1 MARAAWVQRIWADL
15 TTKEFLPIKAILFLV
30 SGAMYVLF
38 PFLTI
43 HARSLGVSEKELS
56 LLYAFNPIIA
66 LFGPP
71 LTGILADR
79 IGNFKVFLSG
89 MTALGGLSAL
99 LYLAIPAARQK
110 VALPEYVTFDLDCSV
125 GDLRSLG
132 LQPPAECDF
141 IQDLKEFNVTF
152 TNCTECEVFRSASGP
167 LPRRGNLESE
177 EVAVTVGSDVNST
190 FLTVNGW
197 SCPDTLIEIEG
208 LSDPSLAS
216 YNVSTPSTVLP
227 CAGGCVGVSRREGV
241 CSNTFT
247 MVDNSPFA
255 TLAGYLVVRLLN
267 VFTLATTGTLFNGAA
282 VAILKQKGGD
292 YGLQKV
298 YGSLGS
304 IVLTPISGLLIDVFS
319 DASGRQDFRPA
330 FFLYFALKLAGSI
343 CILYL
348 KLDFKMPSNKVM
360 KDFREAVKKPEI
372 ITFLMVM
379 LISGACFGVLDTFLF
394 WLLQDMGAKK
404 SLMGITVSVGTA
416 AGIPILLVSG
426 QMIQKLGHV
435 NTIILGFAFYVIR
448 MLGYSLITNPWW
460 SLPFE
465 MLECFTVSL
474 MSTAAV
480 TYTADLSTPA
490 TIASLQGMYGGIHY
504 GVGRGLGSLLGGFL
518 IGPLGIRTTFRL
530 MAIVCLVTCIAYF
543 VINRSFF
550 RKHQLERKKR
560 LAEEKQEE
568 KKEEEAQKNAV
579 NMTENDPEV
588 AIKSSSTENGVTE
601 GKTKENVVTEE
612 KTKDNGDKSLKEETN
627 PAFEN
632 DQDK

>member
-1 MARAAWVQRIWADL
+1 
-15 TTKEFLPIKAILFLV
+15 
-30 SGAMYVLF
+30 
-38 PFLTI
+38 
-43 HARSLGVSEKELS
+43 
-56 LLYAFNPIIA
+56 
-66 LFGPP
+66 
-71 LTGILADR
+71 
-79 IGNFKVFLSG
+79 

-110 VALPEYVTFDLDCSV
+110 VPLPESMTFDLVCGVD
-125 GDLRSLG
+125 GPRDLV

-141 IQDLKEFNVTF
+141 VEDLKEFNVTF
-152 TNCTECEVFRSASGP
+152 VNCTECGVFRSASGS
-167 LPRRGNLESE
+167 LPRRGDLEGE
-177 EVAVTVGSDVNST
+177 EVAVTVASEVNST
-190 FLTVNGW
+190 RLTVRGW
-197 SCPDTLIEIEG
+197 SCPEAVVEVD
-208 LSDPSLAS
+208 LSLSAPSLAT
-216 YNVSTPSTVLP
+216 YNASTPPKAHP
-227 CAGGCVGVSRREGV
+227 CAGGGCVGVSRRVGV
-241 CSNTFT
+241 CSNNFT
-247 MVDNSPFA
+247 MVDNSPLA
-255 TLAGYLVVRLLN
+255 TLGGYLAVRLLN

-282 VAILKQKGGD
+282 VAILKQHDGD

-343 CILYL
+343 CILFL
-348 KLDFKMPSNKVM
+348 KLDFKMPSNRVM
-360 KDFREAVKKPEI
+360 KDFRSIVKKPEI

-550 RKHQLERKKR
+550 RKHQLERKKQR
-560 LAEEKQEE
+560 AEEKQEE

-588 AIKSSSTENGVTE
+588 AIKSISTENGVTD
-601 GKTKENVVTEE
+601 GKTKENGVTDGKPKE
-612 KTKDNGDKSLKEETN
+612 NGDKSLREVSN

-632 DQDK
+632 DEEK

>member
-1 MARAAWVQRIWADL
+1 
-15 TTKEFLPIKAILFLV
+15 
-30 SGAMYVLF
+30 
-38 PFLTI
+38 
-43 HARSLGVSEKELS
+43 
-56 LLYAFNPIIA
+56 
-66 LFGPP
+66 
-71 LTGILADR
+71 
-79 IGNFKVFLSG
+79 
-89 MTALGGLSAL
+89 MTAIGGLSAL

-110 VALPEYVTFDLDCSV
+110 VPLPDSVAFDLVCGV
-125 GDLRSLG
+125 GDLRSLA
-132 LQPPAECDF
+132 LRSPAECEF
-141 IQDLKEFNVTF
+141 IEGLKEFNVTF
-152 TNCTECEVFRSASGP
+152 TNCTECEVFRSASGS
-167 LPRRGNLESE
+167 LPRRGNLEGE
-177 EVAVTVGSDVNST
+177 EVAVTVASDVNST
-190 FLTVNGW
+190 LLQVNGW
-197 SCPDTLIEIEG
+197 SCPDTLIEVEG
-208 LSDPSLAS
+208 LSAPSSAT
-216 YNVSTPSTVLP
+216 YNVSTPLKVLP
-227 CAGGCVGVSRREGV
+227 CAGGCVGVSHRMGV
-241 CSNTFT
+241 CSNNST
-247 MVDNSPFA
+247 MVDNSPVA
-255 TLAGYLVVRLLN
+255 TLAGYLAVRLLN

-282 VAILKQKGGD
+282 VAILKQHDGD

-343 CILYL
+343 CILFL
-348 KLDFKMPSNKVM
+348 KLDFKIPSNRVM
-360 KDFREAVKKPEI
+360 KDFRAIVKKPEI

-394 WLLQDMGAKK
+394 WLLQDMGARK

-530 MAIVCLVTCIAYF
+530 MAIVCLVTCITYF

-550 RKHQLERKKR
+550 RKHQLERKKKR
-560 LAEEKQEE
+560 AEEKQEE

-579 NMTENDPEV
+579 NMIENDPEV
-588 AIKSSSTENGVTE
+588 AIKKSSKENGVTGGKTKENGVTE
-601 GKTKENVVTEE
+601 GKTKE
-612 KTKDNGDKSLKEETN
+612 NGDKSLKEETN
-627 PAFEN
+627 PAFE
-632 DQDK
+632 DEQDK

>member
-1 MARAAWVQRIWADL
+1 MTL
-15 TTKEFLPIKAILFLV
+15 
-30 SGAMYVLF
+30 LF
-38 PFLTI
+38 PS
-43 HARSLGVSEKELS
+43 HDPALS
-56 LLYAFNPIIA
+56 L
-66 LFGPP
+66 
-71 LTGILADR
+71 
-79 IGNFKVFLSG
+79 
-89 MTALGGLSAL
+89 
-99 LYLAIPAARQK
+99 PA
-110 VALPEYVTFDLDCSV
+110 
-125 GDLRSLG
+125 
-132 LQPPAECDF
+132 
-141 IQDLKEFNVTF
+141 
-152 TNCTECEVFRSASGP
+152 
-167 LPRRGNLESE
+167 
-177 EVAVTVGSDVNST
+177 
-190 FLTVNGW
+190 
-197 SCPDTLIEIEG
+197 
-208 LSDPSLAS
+208 
-216 YNVSTPSTVLP
+216 
-227 CAGGCVGVSRREGV
+227 
-241 CSNTFT
+241 
-247 MVDNSPFA
+247 
-255 TLAGYLVVRLLN
+255 
-267 VFTLATTGTLFNGAA
+267 ATTGTLFNGAA
-282 VAILKQKGGD
+282 VAILKQHDGD

-343 CILYL
+343 CILFL
-348 KLDFKMPSNKVM
+348 KLDFKMPSNRVM
-360 KDFREAVKKPEI
+360 KDFRSIVKKPEI
-372 ITFLMVM
+372 ITFLM
-379 LISGACFGVLDTFLF
+379 
-394 WLLQDMGAKK
+394 DMGAKK

-550 RKHQLERKKR
+550 RKHQLERKKQR
-560 LAEEKQEE
+560 AEEKQEE

-588 AIKSSSTENGVTE
+588 AIKSISTENGVTD
-601 GKTKENVVTEE
+601 GKTKENGVTDGKPKE
-612 KTKDNGDKSLKEETN
+612 NGDKSLREESN

-632 DQDK
+632 DEEK